1 MNLLLVDDHAL
12 FRRGVVLALN
22 EADPGI
28 AISEYGT
35 VDAALNHI
43 RRGNP
48 VGLMILDL
56 LTPGYTGL
64 QALEKVRGLCPQVP
78 VLVLSAEEDP
88 VIVRRAIDLGACG
101 YLTKTAPADSLQSAL
116 RLVLSG
122 GVFLPASSLSG
133 VAAGGGGRRS
143 SEERWNKLGARLT
156 RRQKDV
162 LLGIVQGKPNK
173 VIARELGIS
182 DGTVKTHLAHIFN
195 ALMVSSRTQAVYAL
209 AQAGLSVRDLQSTA
223 QDGED

>member
-12 FRRGVVLALN
+12 FRRGVMLALS
-22 EADPGI
+22 EADPRI
-28 AISEYGT
+28 EITESGT
-35 VDAALNHI
+35 VDGALDHI

-48 VGLMILDL
+48 VDLMILDL

-64 QALEKVRGLCPQVP
+64 QALEKVRALCPQVP

-88 VIVRRAIDLGACG
+88 AIVRRAIDLGACG
-101 YLTKTAPADSLQSAL
+101 YLTKTAPADALQNAL

-122 GVFLPASSLSG
+122 GVFLPASSLTG
-133 VAAGGGGRRS
+133 VAAGQQRS
-143 SEERWNKLGARLT
+143 SQERWDKLGARLT

-173 VIARELGIS
+173 LIARELGVS
-182 DGTVKTHLAHIFN
+182 EGTIKTHLAHIFN

-209 AQAGLSVRDLQSTA
+209 AQAGLSVRDLRSA
-223 QDGED
+223 VEDAEFG